1 MGRGFP
7 CSASHAVPFQKEL
20 EAAWRVQVFD
30 RFTVVL
36 HIFRCNARTKEA
48 RLQVALAEL
57 PLLRCWHSVR
67 CLHSQLGLLPVFL
80 GPTVAGAWDPQGV
93 AGPTPWTAELVGH
106 PMGLVPAWERHP
118 LWDPVSRTA
127 KGGPQPTSHL
137 DLATPSVP
145 PSPAPVLCGVHALLP
160 GQASA
165 SSSIHRVTLFPR
177 QVEPEEHGSPPRR
190 TWRELSLHHGVR

>member
-1 MGRGFP
+1 MIGRGFP

-20 EAAWRVQVFD
+20 EAAWGVQVFD

-57 PLLRCWHSVR
+57 PLLRCWHSVG

-118 LWDPVSRTA
+118 VWDPVSQTA

-137 DLATPSVP
+137 RSGHTQRATLTRAVWRSC
-145 PSPAPVLCGVHALLP
+145 PSPRTGLCIFFHPQSYPVPTTG
-160 GQASA
+160 
-165 SSSIHRVTLFPR
+165 
-177 QVEPEEHGSPPRR
+177 R
-190 TWRELSLHHGVR
+190 T